1 MPPPVAEATL
11 EDVFRAEITRFVG
24 AAKDRSDRH
33 ARGWRRSQDRYR
45 RSWPLVV
52 GVQKPTG
59 YVDLSVALHDAS
71 LSGIAF
77 LSPVA
82 ISDSSAVFIKL
93 FWHEPDCPRVPA
105 VVRHVTPTEHGYLI
119 GCEFAQSDASIGD
132 LATLR
137 GSTRGD

>member
-24 AAKDRSDRH
+24 AARDRSDRH
-33 ARGWRRSQDRYR
+33 ARGGRRSQDRYR

-52 GVQKPTG
+52 GVQKPSG
-59 YVDLSVALHDAS
+59 YVDFSVALHDAS

-77 LSPVA
+77 FSPVA
-82 ISDSSAVFIKL
+82 MPDCSAVLIKL
-93 FWHEPDCPRVPA
+93 FWHEPDCLRVPA

-119 GCEFAQSDASIGD
+119 GCEFYESGA
-132 LATLR
+132 
-137 GSTRGD
+137 